1 MLTAIPKRVLIRRE
15 VTIKDRDCERV
26 ATKQGKVHF
35 SVARWRLTEFSE
47 SSGPDTESASILHV
61 FYESKDER
69 KVMNCFS
76 AAGIDLGAVEA
87 VPVDPNSS
95 HAHEQR
101 IMYMKESLF
110 LEDECAYEEGPPRE
124 VAQR

>member
-1 MLTAIPKRVLIRRE
+1 MIR
-15 VTIKDRDCERV
+15 
-26 ATKQGKVHF
+26 
-35 SVARWRLTEFSE
+35 
-47 SSGPDTESASILHV
+47 
-61 FYESKDER
+61 
-69 KVMNCFS
+69 CFS

-95 HAHEQR
+95 RVHEQR
-101 IMYMKESLF
+101 VMYMKECLF